1 MAKTRTTQQTEAKHG
16 KAHRSARGAK
26 PRRGVLDLPKAIEER
41 LEEGRAERESVPL
54 EAHGE
59 WAAPGNRPD
68 PVGILE
74 KENATRVPELVPI
87 RHGRMI
93 VSPFTFY
100 RGGAAIM
107 AWDLS
112 CTATSGLGVQ
122 CCGDAH
128 LSNFGVFAAPD
139 RRVVFDLNDFDETLP
154 ASFEWDVKRLVASF
168 VVAARD
174 NGHRRKEQ
182 RAAARAAAAAYRT
195 TMATAAWM
203 RFLDVWYARIDADD
217 LLEEISARA
226 KKATVKAAAKN
237 LAKARKKTSLG
248 SLSKFAERVDGGYRI
263 KQQPPIIVRPPEAMY
278 GDVEQLVRQGLT
290 DYARSLSPD
299 RRVVLDHYHYA
310 DFARKV
316 VGVGSVGTEAF
327 MLLLIGDRED
337 DPLFLQIK
345 EASPSVLAPY
355 AGASEYEQQG
365 ERVVRG
371 QLLMQSASDAFLG
384 WVTGTGER
392 HREFY
397 VRQLRD
403 MKGSAAI
410 ETMPPARLAR
420 YAEVCGTTLAR
431 AHARTGDAAKITGY
445 LGDDDTFDR
454 ALERFAVAYADQN
467 DADYAA
473 FTRAADEQR
482 IAVERGV

>member
-1 MAKTRTTQQTEAKHG
+1 MAHVAEKSKKHE
-16 KAHRSARGAK
+16 K
-26 PRRGVLDLPKAIEER
+26 PKRDKKRARGVLDLPKAIEER
-41 LEEGRAERESVPL
+41 LAEGRAERESVPL

-59 WAAPGNRPD
+59 WAAPADRPD

-74 KENATRVPELVPI
+74 AQNATRVPELVPI

-100 RGGAAIM
+100 RGSAAIM

-112 CTATSGLGVQ
+112 RTPTTGLRVQ

-128 LSNFGVFAAPD
+128 LSNFGIFAAPD
-139 RRVVFDLNDFDETLP
+139 RQLVFDLNDFDETLP
-154 ASFEWDVKRLVASF
+154 APFEWDVKRLVASF
-168 VVAARD
+168 VVAARG

-195 TMATAAWM
+195 TMAKAATM
-203 RFLDVWYARIDADD
+203 RFLDVWYTRFDADKLIAELAATTD
-217 LLEEISARA
+217 KAAIKSAR
-226 KKATVKAAAKN
+226 KV
-237 LAKARKKTSLG
+237 LAKAQKKTSLG
-248 SLSKFAERVDGGYRI
+248 SLAKFAERVDGGYRI
-263 KQQPPIIVRPPEAMY
+263 KQVPPVIVRPPETMS
-278 GDVEQLVRQGLT
+278 DEFEQIIHQGLA
-290 DYARSLSPD
+290 DYARSLTPD

-316 VGVGSVGTEAF
+316 VGVGSVGTEAL
-327 MLLLIGDRED
+327 MVLLMGDLED

-345 EASPSVLAPY
+345 EATTSVLAPY
-355 AGASEYEQQG
+355 AGDSEYAHQG
-365 ERVVRG
+365 ERVVHG
-371 QLLMQSASDAFLG
+371 QRLMQAASDAFLG
-384 WVTGTGER
+384 WVTGTGAGR
-392 HREFY
+392 REFY

-403 MKGSAAI
+403 KKGSA
-410 ETMPPARLAR
+410 EVELMPPARLAT
-420 YAEVCGTTLAR
+420 YGELCGATLAR

-473 FTRAADEQR
+473 FTEAADEQR
-482 IAVERGV
+482 IEVQRGV